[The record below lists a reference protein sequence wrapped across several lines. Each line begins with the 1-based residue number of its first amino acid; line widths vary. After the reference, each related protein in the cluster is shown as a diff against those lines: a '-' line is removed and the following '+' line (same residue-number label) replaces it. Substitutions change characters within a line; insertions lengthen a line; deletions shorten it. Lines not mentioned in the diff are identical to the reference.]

1 MVCGK
6 GGGLGNGMMLFLVLI
21 KEGVLSSMS
30 GTRNIAVCSNVQ
42 RREVPRPVPHAFY
55 IVRLV

>member
-1 MVCGK
+1 
-6 GGGLGNGMMLFLVLI
+6 MMLFLVLI
-21 KEGVLSSMS
+21 KEGGLSSMS
-30 GTRNIAVCSNVQ
+30 GARNIAVCSSVQ